1 MVKLTQRDLAII
13 AGTAGVADF
22 LMEGRFSA
30 PVARALK
37 KVFRKGAPVV
47 ARGFGSTAARLGG
60 TAVRVG
66 KTVALRHPVLTAG
79 AVVYYT
85 YKNKDEIID
94 LLEQGYEITESVR
107 ERARPILDQAAQ
119 IVEPLGMPAIAPPRF
134 LDPLR
139 ERFTGVA
146 RKKSSFN
153 KAVGAGMKAVK
164 SSTSYGKK
172 GTINAPK
179 KAFSMVTK
187 VASSVKKKLKA
198 PKKGIR
204 KKVYSVV
211 KRLL

>member
-1 MVKLTQRDLAII
+1 MVNLTQRDLAII

-22 LMEGRFSA
+22 LTEGRFSA

-37 KVFRKGAPVV
+37 KAFRKGAPIV

-79 AVVYYT
+79 AIVYYT

-94 LLEQGYEITESVR
+94 LLEQGYEITEPVR
-107 ERARPILDQAAQ
+107 ERVRPILEQAAQ
-119 IVEPLGMPAIAPPRF
+119 LVEPLGRPGIAPPRF
-134 LDPLR
+134 LDRSR
-139 ERFTGVA
+139 ERFTGVP

-164 SSTSYGKK
+164 GSTSYGKK

-187 VASSVKKKLKA
+187 VAASVKKKLKA

-204 KKVYSVV
+204 KKVYTVV
-211 KRLL
+211 KRFL